1 MARKNKKHLNI
12 TNTIVFDNFEPEI
25 DITDVVVPD
34 RKKKASFRASLGVS
48 PATATFLITSSG
60 GIINGQTFVLTDFQG
75 TATTYTINGGVAPSA
90 GGGSGG
96 TATVGFNGV
105 GGGAA
110 GKIAAANAISI
121 AINATTDATYVAVS
135 DGVDTVTVT
144 QDTAGIL
151 GNRALTS
158 GLSGVTATGFSGG
171 LSNEFNG
178 QQIAP
183 FSAFNVTVNGG
194 YNASLAASGLAN
206 VDITNLHHDSVVPGP
221 LIHNHP
227 LQGPFTKRFVGGRQA
242 RHVAPFRTASRK
254 EEYTIS
260 ITSGTGTIAPVIK
273 GDIPTGRYLRGLAA
287 KRPVNL
293 QNIKTE
299 VTGHATNLGVRRIGN
314 YQHNYE
320 VIQGSSRLQTNIDF
334 IFNNSNFAYNMPTA
348 FLTSIPMRA
357 NERTGSADYPAPRQR
372 AGRRINKSI
381 IVNTFAAPG
390 SKLDSKQLFRDV
402 NSDQLSPNNALPFRN
417 VPVRQTYR
425 DRLTEPM
432 TLGGYEL
439 NNPTVPSVHKT
450 PSNLTERLEIVGV
463 TTFAT
468 GTVRDNGYVTRPI
481 PAGDST
487 QWFFSMS
494 GSNTP
499 LYSEY
504 VLSGNRYPQNV
515 PVPVTTFDTPPA
527 FGGAIYSDT
536 AGKSRFIW
544 GATPEVS
551 PWTQLREASSNQ
563 GSYFI
568 RKNIYEIEPVE
579 QFVVRIPSPPSEMRN
594 SGGTSVRTTTDRAG
608 NTLKYYYSEQYNE
621 APVTSRY
628 KPFRHR
634 IVTPLGTPQR
644 TSDNN
649 VTIDM
654 KYSYG
659 NSLMGFAH
667 RQLNRTI
674 QGNLKFAHGQEKRP
688 YEILRDQ
695 RISEVPSYVNG
706 VEQIPAFEYSE
717 TIYPREV
724 YTYLSETRQRYT
736 FANNFWKDDTIISL
750 AAVSGYPLSSYVSL
764 RTPTVKSVYNAQ
776 INRVQGFFT
785 TSQGFQIKAQ
795 DQLPYNTLDSSYLQG
810 TGYGSASIWPLDSY
824 LFSDWKSTL
833 VTVLTSS
840 TPVVFADA
848 STMAA
853 GELMMTHYGSIND
866 QITNASARSNPGS
879 AVYQTA
885 SVNSAQYVYNIP
897 VTRAF
902 NSSTSA
908 TAAVASITASYA
920 EGQGIT
926 AATAQLVFG
935 SAANDGNTN
944 GEVVQIEDT
953 DSSRVMAFEFDNTAT
968 GTTFDGVMVYTIGT
982 DNGSGGQLSPTQVRD
997 ALFSAIED
1005 AKTTKDLEVNV
1016 AKAGSLT
1023 INLTATVLGTSMNS
1037 KLVLYSDPGPGST
1050 QIAVTTWAGGADY
1063 TYNSKTLL
1071 IDDDTH
1077 GTVTYAFDVGTAPGA
1092 STSGIIGTAGP
1103 ASAAQVAAAIRQT
1116 INLSQGVGDIT
1127 VTAGTVVSNTVPLT
1141 ADNTGT
1147 GMNGKAIAGTAEAD
1161 GGIVAVDFAGGA
1173 AATSTTVYLPE
1184 VRSPGSAYTRP
1195 PWSAGS
1201 FRMHIDGPSK
1211 GTTAGAVYPFYDTYE
1226 DYAKEIR
1233 LVGKDHTIVPEFR
1246 ISEHVSKYQA
1256 SGPLVAAVSA
1266 SLEITGANAT
1276 NNSGLNTAF
1285 YDRFAMTDNIEFLSD
1300 LMPQDTENRNYIFNN
1315 YPRHFEL
1322 SSNAIAK
1329 FLPYNGFYPVNRTLD
1344 IAKSFYDSY
1353 FSRAVYEGDASAKPQ
1368 AWRSV
1373 YKQFFAPGIMYNS
1386 IKSGLSVNYPVRRA
1400 TRNEGQY
1407 LPVSATI
1414 PLHGALSGTLS
1425 PAITPA
1431 GNIPGNKRRPT
1442 SELNWANTDVN
1453 KMFWAD
1459 KLPFESLMDPVSFLE
1474 HGFDQPVILADINE
1488 FLFHDVSGSI
1498 STKDVDDSLYKKMV
1512 SNFLANVPRFFLKEK
1527 SHKFA
1532 DPGYLTKFVSQFGS
1546 PPKNSQQN
1554 TAPART
1560 VQVDN
1565 KSAYMMEVGLLKTDN
1580 FNLYSNPYAFGIPTS
1595 TGSVDWNASS
1605 MTATQI
1611 PSGTHW
1617 PKHRG
1622 EFAPFTPPYY
1632 YGPSLVRLLFV
1643 PSQHRTD
1650 YTLEQIINNDE
1661 GELYVQYLNES
1672 GSYYDVTSGS
1682 YVDRDGNNVSTTG
1695 TPTYGWNR
1703 AWQNRMDIDASICI
1717 KNDFPLG
1724 AGGSYKP
1731 TDPNRW
1737 TIMPKWECPILDFPD
1752 RHSGKAEYDF
1762 SSSINVTQYTASSNG
1777 MWHQYGIMPNYNEGV
1792 YMYIKDIPTGKDE
1805 EYDRVALGEAGSV
1818 TSINYHYVKK
1828 VPKFIIDSGR
1838 EVKSLADLCGFDPDE
1853 IIRKGFDPSKAKRM
1867 GELGEDNEKSLSEA
1881 ILALPVY
1888 EDEKGNMRIVT
1899 LRAPADSLGPKIKE
1913 FRKKFTK
1920 YSLPP
1925 ALAEMLQGM
1934 VPPGYPAVSEL
1945 INPFGTD
1952 DYDKILRG
1960 SKITQV
1966 PVIYLMEHSITLSR
1980 QDLGDMWQGIMP
1992 DIGRSFKKSFS
2003 AIDHYM
2009 PGDNVEETPTQFPEV
2024 LKKQIELDVERT
2036 GHPRYDLLDVAIP
2049 GTTDGFFPEIKWLIF
2064 KVKERGLLDYSHMI
2078 MEEVDGPNA
2087 LGFDNLRGFLSRSGL
2102 SEEQLETIDHMK
2114 DTFAKY
2120 SYLLKHGI
2128 KNPTYNWPYDYF
2140 SLLELAK
2147 VDTKVGFRPDLK
2159 EEYSLATEEQSNRS
2173 AINFN
2178 LPLGSTSPLASQA
2191 TPTLTLFGSSN
2202 NDDET

>member
-1 MARKNKKHLNI
+1 MVRKNKKHLNI
-12 TNTIVFDNFEPEI
+12 TNTIVFDDFKPEVN
-25 DITDVVVPD
+25 ITDVVVPD
-34 RKKKASFRASLGVS
+34 QKQRAIFRATL
-48 PATATFLITSSG
+48 
-60 GIINGQTFVLTDFQG
+60 NGQE
-75 TATTYTINGGVAPSA
+75 Y
-90 GGGSGG
+90 
-96 TATVGFNGV
+96 
-105 GGGAA
+105 
-110 GKIAAANAISI
+110 
-121 AINATTDATYVAVS
+121 
-135 DGVDTVTVT
+135 
-144 QDTAGIL
+144 
-151 GNRALTS
+151 
-158 GLSGVTATGFSGG
+158 
-171 LSNEFNG
+171 NG
-178 QQIAP
+178 QQLTP
-183 FSAFNVTVNGG
+183 FDLLRGTIRGGFNS
-194 YNASLAASGLAN
+194 SLASSGLPN
-206 VDITNLHHDSVVPGP
+206 VDFTGMHQDVVVPGP
-221 LIHNHP
+221 LINNHP
-227 LQGPFTKRFVGGRQA
+227 LQGPFTRQYVGGRQA

-254 EEYTIS
+254 EEYTLS
-260 ITSGTGTIAPVIK
+260 ITSGTGTISPIIA
-273 GDIPTGRYLRGLAA
+273 GDIPTGRYLRGFGS
-287 KRPVNL
+287 KRPVNI

-299 VTGHATNLGVRRIGN
+299 VTGHAVNLGVRQIGN

-320 VIQGSSRLQTNIDF
+320 VIQGNSRLETNIDF
-334 IFNNSNFAYNMPTA
+334 VFNNSNFAYNMPTA

-372 AGRRINKSI
+372 AGRRINQSI

-417 VPVRQTYR
+417 VPVRQTYNNK
-425 DRLTEPM
+425 LAEPM

-439 NNPTVPSVHKT
+439 NNPTIASVHKT
-450 PSNLTERLEIVGV
+450 PANLTQRLEIAGV
-463 TTFAT
+463 TTYAT
-468 GTVRDNGYVTRPI
+468 GTVRDNAFVVRPI

-544 GATPEVS
+544 GADPEVS
-551 PWTQLREASSNQ
+551 PWTQLRKASSNQ
-563 GSYFI
+563 GSYYT
-568 RKNIYEIEPVE
+568 RKNIYEIEPLE
-579 QFVVRIPSPPSEMRN
+579 QEAFRVPSPPTEFRN
-594 SGGTSVRTTTDRAG
+594 IGGTSVRTTTDRAG
-608 NTLKYYYSEQYNE
+608 NTLNYYYSARYNE
-621 APVTSRY
+621 APITSRY

-634 IVTPLGTPQR
+634 IVTPLGSPER

-649 VTIDM
+649 VTVDM

-688 YEILRDQ
+688 YEILREQ
-695 RISEVPSYVNG
+695 RVSDVPSYING
-706 VEQIPAFEYSE
+706 VKQIAAFEYSE

-750 AAVSGYPLSSYVSL
+750 AAVSGYPLSSYIPL
-764 RTPTVKSVYNAQ
+764 RSPTVKSVYNSQ

-795 DQLPYNTLDSSYLQG
+795 DQLPYNSLDSSYPQG
-810 TGYGSASIWPLDSY
+810 TGFGSASIWPLDSY

-866 QITNASARSNPGS
+866 KITNASLRSTPGS

-897 VTRAF
+897 VTKAVTTT
-902 NSSTSA
+902 SS
-908 TAAVASITASYA
+908 AVAATGSITASVFQ
-920 EGQGIT
+920 GQ
-926 AATAQLVFG
+926 ANATATATLTVGGTADKFSMVSEEVTIPDPVNTLFFEFASAGTGFSYDAASKTYTINLG
-935 SAANDGNTN
+935 SAGSVSAIRDAFYDAIADAGSAGHLAVTPVKGAPADQIQLTASAPGAAYNSKTISSVLGLSSGVGVATWAGGSDYNLNTLN
-944 GEVVQIEDT
+944 VIVEDVAHGLVT
-953 DSSRVMAFEFDNTAT
+953 FTMDSS
-968 GTTFDGVMVYTIGT
+968 
-982 DNGSGGQLSPTQVRD
+982 
-997 ALFSAIED
+997 
-1005 AKTTKDLEVNV
+1005 VNV
-1016 AKAGSLT
+1016 ASSNATTIGVQDATSTSLVADAIYASIAAAKAGGTLDVTPTSPPANI
-1023 INLTATVLGTSMNS
+1023 INLTA
-1037 KLVLYSDPGPGST
+1037 
-1050 QIAVTTWAGGADY
+1050 
-1063 TYNSKTLL
+1063 
-1071 IDDDTH
+1071 DT
-1077 GTVTYAFDVGTAPGA
+1077 A
-1092 STSGIIGTAGP
+1092 
-1103 ASAAQVAAAIRQT
+1103 
-1116 INLSQGVGDIT
+1116 
-1127 VTAGTVVSNTVPLT
+1127 
-1141 ADNTGT
+1141 GT
-1147 GMNGKAIAGTAEAD
+1147 GMNGKTIAGSYLTAPYGDAD
-1161 GGIVAVDFAGGA
+1161 IFGGGSG
-1173 AATSTTVYLPE
+1173 ATSNTVYLPE

-1201 FRMHIDGPSK
+1201 LRMHIDGPSK
-1211 GTTAGAVYPFYDTYE
+1211 GIPAGAVYPSYNTYE
-1226 DYAKEIR
+1226 DYAKDIR
-1233 LVGKDHTIVPEFR
+1233 LVGKDHTIIPEFR
-1246 ISEHVSKYQA
+1246 VSEHVSKYQS
-1256 SGPLVAAVSA
+1256 SGPLVASVSA

-1285 YDRFAMTDNIEFLSD
+1285 YDRFAMTDNLEFLSD

-1353 FSRAVYEGDASAKPQ
+1353 SSRAIYEGDASTKPQ
-1368 AWRSV
+1368 AWRSI

-1386 IKSGLSVNYPVRRA
+1386 IKSGLAVNYPVRRA

-1407 LPVSATI
+1407 LPVSGTF
-1414 PLHGALSGTLS
+1414 PLHGALSGTIS
-1425 PAITPA
+1425 SGTPA

-1442 SELNWANTDVN
+1442 SDLNWANADVN
-1453 KMFWAD
+1453 RMFWAD
-1459 KLPFESLMDPVSFLE
+1459 KLPFEALMDPASFLE
-1474 HGFDQPVILADINE
+1474 QGFDQPVVLADINE

-1498 STKDVDDSLYKKMV
+1498 STKDLDDSLYKKMV

-1532 DPGYLTKFVSQFGS
+1532 EPGYLTKFVSQFGS

-1565 KSAYMMEVGLLKTDN
+1565 KSAYMMEIGLLKTDN

-1595 TGSVDWNASS
+1595 TGSIDWNASGV
-1605 MTATQI
+1605 TATQI
-1611 PSGTHW
+1611 PSGTTW
-1617 PKHRG
+1617 PKHRA

-1632 YGPSLVRLLFV
+1632 YGPSLVRVLFV
-1643 PSQHRTD
+1643 PSSARTD
-1650 YTLEQIINNDE
+1650 YTLEQIINNEE
-1661 GELYVQYLNES
+1661 GELFVQYLNES
-1672 GSYYDVTSGS
+1672 GSYYDAASGS
-1682 YVDRDGNNVSTTG
+1682 FVDRDGNNVSTTG

-1703 AWQNRMDIDASICI
+1703 AWQNRMDLDASVCI
-1717 KNDFPLG
+1717 DNKFPLG
-1724 AGGSYKP
+1724 AGGSYTS

-1737 TIMPKWECPILDFPD
+1737 TIMPKWECPVLDFPD
-1752 RHSGKAEYDF
+1752 RHAGVAEYDF
-1762 SSSINVTQYTASSNG
+1762 SSSINVTEYTASTNG
-1777 MWHQYGIMPNYNEGV
+1777 MWHQYGIMPNHDEGV
-1792 YMYIKDIPTGKDE
+1792 YMYIKDVPTGKDE

-1818 TSINYHYVKK
+1818 TSLNYHFVKK
-1828 VPKFIIDSGR
+1828 VPKFIVDSGR

-1853 IIRKGFDPSKAKRM
+1853 IIRKGFDPTKAKRM

-1881 ILALPVY
+1881 ILSLPVY

-1934 VPPGYPAVSEL
+1934 VPPGYPEVSEL

-1966 PVIYLMEHSITLSR
+1966 PVIYLMEHSISLSR

-2009 PGDNVEETPTQFPEV
+2009 PGDEIESTTTQFPEV

-2036 GHPRYDLLDVAIP
+2036 GHPRYDLLDVSLP
-2049 GTTDGFFPEIKWLIF
+2049 GTTDGFFPEIKWLVF
-2064 KVKERGLLDYSHMI
+2064 KVKERGLLDYSHMV

-2087 LGFDNLRGFLSRSGL
+2087 LGFDNLRGFLSRSGM
-2102 SEEQLETIDHMK
+2102 SEEQLESLDHMK
-2114 DTFAKY
+2114 DIFAKY

-2128 KNPTYNWPYDYF
+2128 KNPTYNWPYDFF

-2147 VDTKVGFRPDLK
+2147 IDTKVGFRPDLK
-2159 EEYSLATEEQSNRS
+2159 EEYSLATTDQEGQS
-2173 AINFN
+2173 AISFN
-2178 LPLGSTSPLASQA
+2178 IPVGSISPLASA
-2191 TPTLTLFGSSN
+2191 EMPTLTLVGSSN
-2202 NDDET
+2202 NDGET